1 MSLGQGVQR
10 PCIFSNLLVVLL
22 GVLGRL
28 GVLALGILAL
38 GVLALLVVL
47 LRVLLSVLRRHVIWF
62 FGLKYDVDNGAT
74 GGGRREGKKR
84 AT

>member
-47 LRVLLSVLRRHVIWF
+47 LRVLRRHVIWF
-62 FGLKYDVDNGAT
+62 FGLKFDVDNGAT